1 MGESERTQLIKEQ
14 MRQTLPLSN
23 SKMLATHMTEQ
34 PESGELLV
42 GSYLRLVEECELVT
56 YNQRSQEQGN
66 QLEIDVIGVDNTDD
80 GDQVVYTCEVVT
92 HIDGLHYSGTPN
104 TDRWEEYGNDDY
116 QHTLER
122 LWRKFNTD
130 RKYVKKLFDSADS
143 YVFQFWSP
151 VVRGNRDE
159 KYLLTGLYDLADE
172 FEEETDAELEL
183 VINEE
188 YSERIE
194 ALRRRAGQTEKDY
207 GELGFRILQILEHLR

>member
-1 MGESERTQLIKEQ
+1 
-14 MRQTLPLSN
+14 
-23 SKMLATHMTEQ
+23 MTEQ

-56 YNQRSQEQGN
+56 YNQRSQAQGN
-66 QLEIDVIGVDNTDD
+66 QLEIDVIGGDNPDY
-80 GDQVVYTCEVVT
+80 GDLVVYTCEVVT

-130 RKYVKKLFDSADS
+130 RKYVMELFDSADS
-143 YVFQFWSP
+143 YIFQFWSP

>member
-1 MGESERTQLIKEQ
+1 
-14 MRQTLPLSN
+14 
-23 SKMLATHMTEQ
+23 MTEQ

-92 HIDGLHYSGTPN
+92 HIDGLHYSGTPK

-122 LWRKFNTD
+122 LWRKFSTD
-130 RKYVKKLFDSADS
+130 RKYVMELFDSADS